1 MADPITSA
9 LKVASDGMNAQ
20 SLRLRT
26 VNENLSNIDTP
37 GYQRKLLTF
46 SAGTGESSVEVK
58 QLTLDPSEGRRVLD
72 PGHPLA
78 DESGYVT
85 LSNVDLLVEM
95 ADASEARRTFDSNL
109 EAFRQARD
117 MYSGLISLLRR

>member
-9 LKVASDGMNAQ
+9 LKIASDGMGVQ
-20 SLRLRT
+20 SVRLRT

-46 SAGTGESSVEVK
+46 GVGNDEQAVRIT
-58 QLTLDPSEGRRVLD
+58 QLTLDPQQGRQVRD

-85 LSNVDLLVEM
+85 LSNVDLMVEM
-95 ADASEARRTFDSNL
+95 ADAREAKRTFDSNL

-117 MYSGLISLLRR
+117 MYAGLIGLLRR

>member
-1 MADPITSA
+1 MADPIVSA
-9 LKVASDGMNAQ
+9 LKAASDGMNVQ

-46 SAGTGESSVEVK
+46 SLGEGDRSVEISN
-58 QLTLDPSEGRRVLD
+58 LTLDPNEGRSVLD

-85 LSNVDLLVEM
+85 LSNVDLMVEM
-95 ADASEARRTFDSNL
+95 ADAREAKRTFDSNL
-109 EAFRQARD
+109 EAFRQARE
-117 MYSGLISLLRR
+117 MYAGLIGLLRR

>member
-1 MADPITSA
+1 MVDPLNAA
-9 LKVASDGMNAQ
+9 LKSASNGMEVQ

-26 VNENLSNIDTP
+26 VNENISNVDTP
-37 GYQRKLLTF
+37 GYHRKLLTF
-46 SAGTGESSVEVK
+46 GIGSGDTSVEVK
-58 QLTLDPSEGRRVLD
+58 RLTLDPAEGKSVLD

-85 LSNVDLLVEM
+85 LSNVDLMVEM
-95 ADASEARRTFDSNL
+95 ADAREAKRTFDSNL

-117 MYSGLISLLRR
+117 MYAGLIGLLRR

>member
-1 MADPITSA
+1 MVDPLTAA
-9 LKVASDGMNAQ
+9 LHAASDGMNAQ
-20 SLRLRT
+20 SIRLRT
-26 VNENLSNIDTP
+26 VNENISNVDTP

-46 SAGTGESSVEVK
+46 GIGDNGKTVEVK
-58 QLTLDPSEGRRVLD
+58 SLSLDPGDGRSILD

-85 LSNVDLLVEM
+85 LSNVDLMVEM
-95 ADASEARRTFDSNL
+95 ADAREAKRTFDSNL

-117 MYSGLISLLRR
+117 MYAGLIGLLRR